1 MAVLSTLSSSV
12 KAARHTA
19 AQAVSAMAFIDLPAN
34 QWPELIQGLVSNVTN
49 APNAYVK
56 QSSLEA
62 LGYICEEIEP
72 DVLAP
77 QSNLILTA
85 VVQGMQKAEPDEDVR
100 LAATRALMN
109 ALEFV
114 RTNFESEVER
124 NYIMQTVCET
134 VTAESKELRCAAFEC
149 CVRVVELYYE
159 KLAPYMQ
166 ALYQLTLVAIQKAT
180 RDPEEDEAGQQAI
193 EFWST
198 ICDEELEIMEE
209 AQDAQEF
216 NRQPERNNQN
226 FIRGAL
232 PYLVP
237 LLLEALVKQTEDD
250 DEEEWNVAMAAASC
264 LARVALTV
272 EDEVVQHVMP
282 FIEKYITSSDWRRR
296 EAATSAF
303 ASILEGPSQQV
314 MQPYMAQAIDLLINM
329 MRDQST
335 QCKDTAAW
343 AIGRVC
349 EHQIASI
356 SAQQWRQMT
365 HAPRGPDSEPQGVL
379 LAGLWD
385 HPRVAAN
392 VCKALHSLASHCE
405 NTRNEP
411 TNVLSP
417 HFVDLAK
424 ALLECTDRGDADE
437 NNLRTSA
444 YEALNMTL
452 TNAAMDT
459 LPHIEQ
465 LLPVIASRLQA
476 SFSMQIVSNDDKEA
490 LNDLQGLLCGSLQV
504 VPPLPP
510 PPAQPPPPAW
520 PPTPLLCSLPPRSA
534 PKIPPPTR
542 MRPPLPLAGPD
553 LLPRPPPALPLRLGH
568 LHDTLRVSSVNDS
581 ASLSY
586 PLVLRYP
593 VLTFSHPV
601 SYCLLLLC
609 VTLFTPAGGN
619 AEVGRPRAP
628 LRGPADG
635 ALPQGLRLQER
646 HPPRGGAHGRGRRGK
661 R

>member
-1 MAVLSTLSSSV
+1 MCKAGRPAPHSPPRARLGLGSQDAARQQAASQAWLGFDAAAKQQIKMAVLSTLSSSV
-12 KAARHTA
+12 KSARHTA

-34 QWPELIQGLVSNVTN
+34 QWPDLIQGLVSNVTN
-49 APNAYVK
+49 APNSFVK

-72 DVLAP
+72 EVLTP

-100 LAATRALMN
+100 FAATQALIN

-114 RTNFESEVER
+114 RTNFENEVER

-149 CVRVVELYYE
+149 CVRVVELYYD

-166 ALYQLTLVAIQKAT
+166 ALYQLTLGAIERAT
-180 RDPEEDEAGQQAI
+180 RDPDEDEVGQQAI

-209 AQDAQEF
+209 EEDARESK
-216 NRQPERNNQN
+216 RRPERSNQN

-237 LLLEALVKQTEDD
+237 LLLEALCKQADD

-272 EDEVVQHVMP
+272 ADEVVQHVMP
-282 FIEKYITSSDWRRR
+282 FIEKHITSTDWRRR

-303 ASILEGPSQQV
+303 GSILEGPSQQV
-314 MQPYMAQAIDLLINM
+314 LQPFMAQAIDLMIRL
-329 MRDQST
+329 MRDSSVQV
-335 QCKDTAAW
+335 KDTAAW
-343 AIGRVC
+343 TIGRVC
-349 EHQIASI
+349 EHQITSI

-365 HAPRGPDSEPQGVL
+365 HALQPGEPAEAEGVL
-379 LAGLWD
+379 LAGLKD
-385 HPRVAAN
+385 EPRVAAN
-392 VCKALHSLASHCE
+392 VCTALHSLAIHCE
-405 NTRNEP
+405 NTRNDQS
-411 TNVLSP
+411 NVLSA
-417 HFVDLAK
+417 HFVDLAR
-424 ALLECTDRGDADE
+424 ALLQCTERADANE

-444 YEALNMTL
+444 YEALNTTL

-476 SFSMQIVSNDDKEA
+476 SFSIQIVSNDDKET

-504 VPPLPP
+504 VTQKLGDR
-510 PPAQPPPPAW
+510 A
-520 PPTPLLCSLPPRSA
+520 
-534 PKIPPPTR
+534 
-542 MRPPLPLAGPD
+542 RPFADQLMELFLKVFGSKNAT
-553 LLPRPPPALPLRLGH
+553 LHEEALMAVGA
-568 LHDTLRVSSVNDS
+568 VANGA
-581 ASLSY
+581 AS
-586 PLVLRYP
+586 P
-593 VLTFSHPV
+593 
-601 SYCLLLLC
+601 
-609 VTLFTPAGGN
+609 
-619 AEVGRPRAP
+619 
-628 LRGPADG
+628 
-635 ALPQGLRLQER
+635 
-646 HPPRGGAHGRGRRGK
+646 GRRSP
-661 R
+661 RTRRAAAVQA